1 MAAPLKDFGSVLRA
15 VFRFA
20 RLASYG
26 LILVTVWFLAM
37 RLADGY
43 RFFAGI
49 HPALG
54 WVFLAAVLAAIAW
67 FIGRPVVRFLRVP
80 LALKPPRLPELP
92 ERAPRH
98 LVKHLH
104 FVERYV
110 LALPKNP
117 EWGGTAA
124 EAEAVAAQCRAL
136 RERAERATPSDLPA
150 LTQDLAILERRGVG
164 GLLATL
170 DVKATAIIRAE
181 SLGVGIATAVSLN
194 GTVDAFLVL
203 WRNCNLVSRLANLY
217 YGRPGARGSLSILR
231 DVSVATLA
239 SAYLQDLSDA
249 AGSAI
254 GGVLGKTA
262 GVFAPAV
269 LDGAMN
275 AVITARIGYLAKARC
290 RAFSA
295 WTERTRAQVV
305 RDVAVEAASIT
316 TGVVSDIVKAV
327 GGGLLRIP
335 GKIFGAVGSTVSG
348 WFRREPAEGGE
359 PQPV

>member
-20 RLASYG
+20 RFASYG

-37 RLADGY
+37 RLVEGF

-54 WVFLAAVLAAIAW
+54 WVFLAAVLGALAW
-67 FIGRPVVRFLRVP
+67 FVGRPIVRFLRVP
-80 LALKPPRLPELP
+80 VALKPPRLPENA
-92 ERAPRH
+92 ERAPKH

-104 FVERYV
+104 FVERYI

-117 EWGGTAA
+117 EWTGTGPEVDAVLA
-124 EAEAVAAQCRAL
+124 ECRRL
-136 RERAERATPSDLPA
+136 RARAEQAAPGELSA
-150 LTQDLAILERRGVG
+150 LTRDLATLERRGVG
-164 GLLATL
+164 GLLAPL

-181 SLGVGIATAVSLN
+181 SLGVGIATAISLN

-217 YGRPGARGSLSILR
+217 YGRPGPRGSLSILR

-249 AGSAI
+249 AGNAI

-305 RDVAVEAASIT
+305 RDVAVEAAAIT
-316 TGVVSDIVKAV
+316 TGVVGDLVKTV

-359 PQPV
+359 TAPA

>member
-20 RLASYG
+20 RYASYG
-26 LILVTVWFLAM
+26 LILVTAWFLAM
-37 RLADGY
+37 RLAEGF
-43 RFFAGI
+43 RFFADI

-54 WVFLAAVLAAIAW
+54 WLFLATVLAALAW
-67 FIGRPVVRFLRVP
+67 FVGRPVVRFLRVP
-80 LALKPPRLPELP
+80 VALKPPRLPEP
-92 ERAPRH
+92 SARAPRH

-124 EAEAVAAQCRAL
+124 EVEAVAAQCRAL
-136 RERAERATPSDLPA
+136 RERAERATPAELPA
-150 LTQDLAILERRGVG
+150 LTLEMGTLERRSVG
-164 GLLATL
+164 GLLAPL

-181 SLGVGIATAVSLN
+181 ALGVGVATAVSFN

-217 YGRPGARGSLSILR
+217 YGRPGPRGSLSILR

-239 SAYLQDLSDA
+239 SAYLQDLSEA

-262 GVFAPAV
+262 GVLAPSV

-295 WTERTRAQVV
+295 WTERTRSQVI
-305 RDVAVEAASIT
+305 RDVAVEAASIS
-316 TGVVSDIVKAV
+316 TGLVTDLVRTV
-327 GGGLLRIP
+327 GGGLLRLP
-335 GKIFGAVGSTVSG
+335 GKLFGAVGSTVSG
-348 WFRREPAEGGE
+348 WFRREPNDGGE
-359 PQPV
+359 TAPA